1 MKTILTLLFCAI
13 AFPAAAQDVLT
24 LDSCRAMALRN
35 NKEILISKAQIDKA
49 YNDRR
54 AAHTNY
60 LPKVALAAGYLRT
73 GDEISLLSKDQ
84 KSQLSALGTNAAAG
98 FQAAAGEI
106 VQQMPELGPLVE
118 SLGTS
123 LVPALNGVGQK
134 FVDALNTD
142 TRNLFAGSVML
153 TQPLYMGG
161 KIRAYNQITR
171 YAEDVAGEQLRADE
185 QEVILSVDQAYWQV
199 VSLRAKQE
207 LARQNLELLR
217 HIDADMQKMIAQ
229 GVATK
234 ANGLTVSVKVNEAE
248 MLLTRVDNGLNL
260 AQMLLCQLCGLPL
273 DSKPELSEQGLEAG
287 AGPAEA
293 DVQVAFGNRPELRQ
307 LETAVGIYDEKV
319 KVERSVALPNLALT
333 GGYLLTNPSLFNG
346 FERRFRGTW
355 SVGVAL
361 SVPLWNWGENRYKV
375 RSAKADAE
383 VARLRLDDAREKI
396 EVQVSQASSQVEE
409 ARKRLALSLKNNE
422 KADENLRTAQLGFKE
437 GTITTSDVLAA
448 TTAWL
453 QARTEVI
460 DARIDVRLTDTC
472 LRKALGTLR

>member
-273 DSKPELSEQGLEAG
+273 DSKPELSEQGLEDG

-319 KVERSVALPNLALT
+319 KVERTTRKSRSNARPPCPT
-333 GGYLLTNPSLFNG
+333 SPSPG
-346 FERRFRGTW
+346 
-355 SVGVAL
+355 A
-361 SVPLWNWGENRYKV
+361 
-375 RSAKADAE
+375 
-383 VARLRLDDAREKI
+383 
-396 EVQVSQASSQVEE
+396 
-409 ARKRLALSLKNNE
+409 
-422 KADENLRTAQLGFKE
+422 
-437 GTITTSDVLAA
+437 TS
-448 TTAWL
+448 
-453 QARTEVI
+453 
-460 DARIDVRLTDTC
+460 
-472 LRKALGTLR
+472 

>member
-1 MKTILTLLFCAI
+1 MKPILTLLLCVI
-13 AFPAAAQDVLT
+13 AFPAAAQGVLT

-35 NKEILISKAQIDKA
+35 NKEILISKAQISKA
-49 YNDRR
+49 HNERK

-98 FQAAAGEI
+98 FQAAAGQV

-123 LVPALNGVGQK
+123 LVPVLDGVGQK

-207 LARQNLELLR
+207 LARQNLDLLR

-234 ANGLTVSVKVNEAE
+234 ANGLTVSVKLNEAE

-273 DSKPELSEQGLEAG
+273 DSK
-287 AGPAEA
+287 PAEA

-319 KVERSVALPNLALT
+319 KVERSAALPNLALT
-333 GGYLLTNPSLFNG
+333 GGYLLTNPNLFNG

-361 SVPLWNWGENRYKV
+361 SVPLWNWGENRYKI
-375 RSAKADAE
+375 RSAKAEAE

-396 EVQVSQASSQVEE
+396 ELQVTQASSQVEE

-422 KADENLRTAQLGFKE
+422 KAEENLRTARLG
-437 GTITTSDVLAA
+437 AA

>member
-123 LVPALNGVGQK
+123 LAPALNGVGQK

-396 EVQVSQASSQVEE
+396 ELQVSQASSQVEE

>member
-123 LVPALNGVGQK
+123 LVTALNGVGQK

-319 KVERSVALPNLALT
+319 KVERSAALPNLALT

-396 EVQVSQASSQVEE
+396 ELQVSQASSQVEE

>member
-171 YAEDVAGEQLRADE
+171 YAEDVAASSCAPTSRKSSSA
-185 QEVILSVDQAYWQV
+185 S
-199 VSLRAKQE
+199 
-207 LARQNLELLR
+207 
-217 HIDADMQKMIAQ
+217 
-229 GVATK
+229 
-234 ANGLTVSVKVNEAE
+234 
-248 MLLTRVDNGLNL
+248 TRPIGR
-260 AQMLLCQLCGLPL
+260 
-273 DSKPELSEQGLEAG
+273 SS
-287 AGPAEA
+287 
-293 DVQVAFGNRPELRQ
+293 
-307 LETAVGIYDEKV
+307 
-319 KVERSVALPNLALT
+319 RSV
-333 GGYLLTNPSLFNG
+333 PS
-346 FERRFRGTW
+346 R
-355 SVGVAL
+355 
-361 SVPLWNWGENRYKV
+361 NWP
-375 RSAKADAE
+375 
-383 VARLRLDDAREKI
+383 
-396 EVQVSQASSQVEE
+396 
-409 ARKRLALSLKNNE
+409 
-422 KADENLRTAQLGFKE
+422 
-437 GTITTSDVLAA
+437 
-448 TTAWL
+448 
-453 QARTEVI
+453 ARTSNCSG
-460 DARIDVRLTDTC
+460 TSTPTC
-472 LRKALGTLR
+472 RR